1 MNEPAESSASQ
12 PTTGAARVRV
22 WHFIVLPPLAMAGLL
37 LLARFADAALPDDSW
52 LAQSGL
58 FVAARTIA
66 IVAAMSS
73 LIAWLAIGYRRQY
86 ELRLEARNRALE
98 ETRDFLARVIEGC
111 GEAIVTL
118 DALERVTSWNPA
130 AERIFGW
137 RAEEILGQSYD
148 RLLPDDPSLTE
159 QRQEVTR
166 RLRAGQTV
174 RDHATNRV
182 HKDGHP
188 ITIRA
193 TWAPLHDAAGAFA
206 GSTAIVL
213 DTTTETAMRQRLLER
228 ERLAAVGELA
238 AEVAHEVR
246 NPLAGIRGACEI
258 VMGGKVDAETQR
270 EVVSEVVRQIDRLN
284 RTVTDLLDYA
294 RPAAIDPQPVDLHR
308 LIDRVVELFREDPRN
323 RDVSIDLRHDCELPP
338 VPLDPS
344 QIQQVL
350 FNLLLNASQMMGPGG
365 TITVRTGLDGD
376 QVRLEVRDTGPGI
389 PPEVAPHLFKPFFTT
404 RRGGTGLGL
413 AIVKKIVV
421 AHEGTIDVRSTPG
434 AGAEFR
440 IRLPVAGGSMPGSR

>member
-1 MNEPAESSASQ
+1 MNERVESPARQ
-12 PTTGAARVRV
+12 RTTGARPIRV
-22 WHFIVLPPLAMAGLL
+22 WHFIVLPPLAMAAL
-37 LLARFADAALPDDSW
+37 LLAARLAGAALPDDSW
-52 LAQSGL
+52 LAESGL
-58 FVAARTIA
+58 FAAVRTIA

-118 DALERVTSWNPA
+118 DAGERVTSWNPA

-137 RAEEILGQSYD
+137 RAEEMVGQSYD
-148 RLLPDDPSLTE
+148 RLLPDDPMAE

-174 RDHATNRV
+174 RDHATSRV

-193 TWAPLHDAAGAFA
+193 TWAPLHDAAGGFA

-213 DTTTETAMRQRLLER
+213 DTTTETAMRQRLVER

-246 NPLAGIRGACEI
+246 NPLAGIRGACE
-258 VMGGKVDAETQR
+258 VVLGGKVDGATQR

-284 RTVTDLLDYA
+284 RTVTELLDYA
-294 RPAAIDPQPVDLHR
+294 RPAAIEPQPVDLQR

-323 RDVSIDLRHDCELPP
+323 RDVAIDLRHDCELPP
-338 VPLDPS
+338 VPVDPS

-350 FNLLLNASQMMGPGG
+350 FNLLLNASQMMGSGG

-376 QVRLEVRDTGPGI
+376 HVRLAVRDTGPGI
-389 PPEVAPHLFKPFFTT
+389 PPEVAPHLFRPFFTT

-440 IRLPVAGGSMPGSR
+440 IRLPLAGASTPGSR

>member
-1 MNEPAESSASQ
+1 M
-12 PTTGAARVRV
+12 
-22 WHFIVLPPLAMAGLL
+22 WHFIVLPPTAMAALL
-37 LLARFADAALPDDSW
+37 FLARLVEAALPVDSW
-52 LAQSGL
+52 AVRSGAY
-58 FVAARTIA
+58 AAGRTIV
-66 IVAAMSS
+66 IVAAMCS

-86 ELRLEARNRALE
+86 EVRLE
-98 ETRDFLARVIEGC
+98 ETRDFLARVIGGA

-118 DALERVTSWNPA
+118 DADERVTSWNPA

-137 RAEEILGQSYD
+137 SAEEILGQSYD
-148 RLLPDDPSLTE
+148 RLLPDDPSVIE
-159 QRQEVTR
+159 QRRDVTR
-166 RLRAGQTV
+166 RLRAGETV

-182 HKDGHP
+182 HKDGRP

-193 TWAPLHDAAGAFA
+193 TWAPLQDASGAFA

-258 VMGGKVDAETQR
+258 VMGGKVDGETQK
-270 EVVSEVVRQIDRLN
+270 EVVGEVVRQIDRLN
-284 RTVTDLLDYA
+284 NTVTELLDYS
-294 RPAAIDPQPVDLHR
+294 RPAAIQPQAVELHR
-308 LIDRVVELFREDPRN
+308 LVDRCVELFREDPQSRGIEV
-323 RDVSIDLRHDCELPP
+323 RVRHDDEPP
-338 VPLDPS
+338 ALSVDPA

-350 FNLLLNASQMMGPGG
+350 YNLLLNASQMMGPGG
-365 TITVRTGLDGD
+365 TITIGTGLDGD
-376 QVRLEVRDTGPGI
+376 HARLCVSDTGPGI

-404 RRGGTGLGL
+404 RRRGTGLGL

-434 AGAEFR
+434 AGAEFC
-440 IRLPVAGGSMPGSR
+440 IRLPLSSGRSV